1 MSVAAEPRLPN
12 TFLIGAPKC
21 GTTSVAT
28 ALGAHPNAFLP
39 YPKEPGYFAT
49 DLKTKNP
56 PVKLDSE
63 ADYIAL
69 FKAAPLTAKCIID
82 ASVNYLFSD
91 DAIPKILEFN
101 RNAKFIVVLRSP
113 VHQVI
118 AQHQEQV
125 FAKNENV
132 TDFWAAWSLQ
142 DQRASGLAIPKSCAD
157 PTRLAYKLRSSLG
170 DQLERCLGLIPR
182 EKLFIGLLDDLQ
194 ASPDTFYRALYEFLD
209 LPPQDRGS
217 VIHAKASRAHRF
229 PMFADAY
236 QNPPSFAKPLMRV
249 VKRLL
254 RQSKLM
260 SDNGLLRRALVRP
273 AEKPNLSREQWN
285 ELYRVFEPQI
295 LKIEMLIQ
303 RDLTHWRQ

>member
-1 MSVAAEPRLPN
+1 MSVAAEPWLPN

-28 ALGAHPNAFLP
+28 ALGCTQMPSFP

-56 PVKLDSE
+56 AVKLDSE

-101 RNAKFIVVLRSP
+101 RNAKFIVVLRNP

-182 EKLFIGLLDDLQ
+182 EKLFIGLLDDYKRHPTLSTEHCMNFLTFLHKIGDPSYTPKRREPTDSLC
-194 ASPDTFYRALYEFLD
+194 SPMSTKTLL
-209 LPPQDRGS
+209 L
-217 VIHAKASRAHRF
+217 
-229 PMFADAY
+229 
-236 QNPPSFAKPLMRV
+236 FAKPLMRV

-273 AEKPNLSREQWN
+273 AEKPNLSREQ
-285 ELYRVFEPQI
+285 E
-295 LKIEMLIQ
+295 
-303 RDLTHWRQ
+303 